1 MRMRKK
7 KNLDARI
14 ERAGSRLVGD
24 PRSMK
29 GRWSE
34 LSGGRPIWLEIGCG
48 KGRFAV
54 ETADIHPEAF
64 IVAAEIEENVLVM
77 AMEAAENRESE
88 NLRFIHTDAEAISA
102 YFAPGEV
109 SRIFLNFSDPWPR
122 SPHRRLTA
130 PRFLEL
136 YGLILGGNG
145 ELLQKT
151 DNRKLFDW
159 SVEQLR
165 DSGWDVTD
173 MTTDL
178 HQSDLDG
185 GVITEYEERFIASGT
200 PINFLRAQP
209 PEGAGEQKVE
219 LFEVKT
225 REDVERLAALAEP
238 IWREHFTPLIG
249 MSQVKYML
257 EKFQSADA
265 MEKQIADGYVYKI
278 LIVDG
283 RDAGYM
289 GTHRE
294 EERLFL
300 SKLYIDKRFRGR
312 GLSHI
317 LLDDCKKQAA
327 GLSAIYLTCNKHND
341 GSIAV
346 YKKAGFEVIDSV
358 VTDIGG
364 GFVMDD
370 YIFELKLTGRDAR

>member
-7 KNLDARI
+7 KNLDTRI
-14 ERAGSRLVGD
+14 ERAGSRLIAD

-54 ETADIHPEAF
+54 ETADLHPEALL
-64 IVAAEIEENVLVM
+64 VAAEIEQNVLVM
-77 AMEAAENRESE
+77 AMEAAESRQSE
-88 NLRFIHTDAEAISA
+88 NLRFIHTDAAALSA

-122 SPHRRLTA
+122 SPYRRLTSS
-130 PRFLEL
+130 RFLEIYAL
-136 YGLILGGNG
+136 MLGKQG
-145 ELLQKT
+145 ELLFKT

-159 SVEQLR
+159 SVEEIEKN
-165 DSGWDVTD
+165 GWEISD
-173 MTTDL
+173 MTKDL
-178 HQSDLDG
+178 HKSDIDG
-185 GVITEYEERFIASGT
+185 GVITEYEERFVASGT
-200 PINFLRAQP
+200 PINYLRAMP
-209 PEGAGEQKVE
+209 PEGAGEQTVE
-219 LFEVKT
+219 LYNVTT
-225 REDVERLAALAEP
+225 REDVERLASIAEP

-249 MSQVKYML
+249 KEQVRYML
-257 EKFQSADA
+257 DKFQSPDA
-265 MEKQIADGYVYKI
+265 LERQLADGYTYKI
-278 LIVDG
+278 LIVNG
-283 RDAGYM
+283 QDAGYM

-294 EERLFL
+294 EKRLFL

-312 GLSHI
+312 GLSHTM
-317 LLDDCKKQAA
+317 LDDCKKQAA
-327 GLSAIYLTCNKHND
+327 GLDAIYLTCNKYND

-370 YIFELKLTGRDAR
+370 YIFELKLPKEGE